1 MLSRWKKTTYF
12 HPVTIASLQLFLIEL
27 NIVEPTHRCMVKFY
41 LMTFLFS
48 FSLFMDLLAIN
59 MEEEEEEPTPS
70 SSLSFSW
77 WVHPFRKSGFSQQGD
92 GFVRCSVHGRS
103 ILIHRE
109 LLLPRCRMCLCGSV
123 VPRYWVRSE
132 AAILLLCLQD
142 WSFTESLIS
151 TAG

>member
-1 MLSRWKKTTYF
+1 MDLLANNILMDLSVNKNKSMSMANKQV
-12 HPVTIASLQLFLIEL
+12 HE
-27 NIVEPTHRCMVKFY
+27 NIVGQQVHVYRCMVKFY

-92 GFVRCSVHGRS
+92 GFVRCTVVAFSDLSQTSAFLSAFVSGLS
-103 ILIHRE
+103 FMKDSKPSGILHKRQ
-109 LLLPRCRMCLCGSV
+109 
-123 VPRYWVRSE
+123 
-132 AAILLLCLQD
+132 A
-142 WSFTESLIS
+142 
-151 TAG
+151 